1 MDRKDSVR
9 LRLVG
14 LVNKVNSLKM
24 GFKNLDR
31 ALFNGGGSKSSSA
44 VTDGKT
50 SELGEKKKVFKANFK
65 KLLAMA
71 SSLIR

>member
-14 LVNKVNSLKM
+14 LVNKVNSPNM

-31 ALFNGGGSKSSSA
+31 ALFNGGGSKSLRV
-44 VTDGKT
+44 VTDGKA

>member
-1 MDRKDSVR
+1 MDKKDSVR

-14 LVNKVNSLKM
+14 LVNKVNIPKM

-31 ALFNGGGSKSSSA
+31 ALFNGGGSKSSRA

-50 SELGEKKKVFKANFK
+50 SELGASKPTSRSFWLW
-65 KLLAMA
+65 LL
-71 SSLIR
+71 L